1 MNSGI
6 ARHPGSIP
14 LWNRYPPMNI
24 KKLIRKCCLDGSS
37 GKYSPEKL
45 AALIGCPPAAVI
57 ASLGF
62 MQQIPGQWLLTVI
75 GLVLFGIILIKQST
89 PKRAFFAVLIFGTVF
104 HTVSLSWILNV
115 MTSFGEMPFVL
126 ALGIIVFFCMYFSL
140 LPALGAWISARLIR
154 TTLWL
159 RYLVLFPVF
168 WSMSDVFNAWFIS
181 GFPWDWLC
189 YTQTNSILGN
199 LAPLIGGEGI
209 TLLLVTL
216 SMSISLSLAKRN
228 PVCITVGIFIV
239 TAAATA
245 ADLSFTAPLN
255 PVRVTLIQG
264 NIKTETKWRPENV
277 IPIIRTY
284 YQLSNNAPDTD
295 IMIWPESA
303 VPAFENDLENDKNGI
318 HVISELDNYMK
329 DKNIGFITGIQ
340 YYEESPLGFDDP
352 DANHGLKFY
361 NAVIALGM
369 MDAQGIKNYQ
379 LLHKNRYQKKH
390 LVPVGEYIPRQ
401 IRQFL
406 RRLGP
411 MFNMPMSSFNPGA
424 PEQDNIEV
432 MGLNGA
438 SAICYEIIFGNELRE
453 QIKAATN
460 FIVTLSNDGWFTG
473 TQGPVQH
480 LNIARMR
487 AMEFQKPV
495 LRATNNGITAII
507 DSRGVITGSLG
518 ENIAGHLSGIMTPNQ
533 GRTPYASHG
542 RLFVYALYILIA
554 LICVFQAA
562 LLLKEARERKDAA

>member
-1 MNSGI
+1 
-6 ARHPGSIP
+6 
-14 LWNRYPPMNI
+14 MNI
-24 KKLIRKCCLDGSS
+24 KKLIRKCCCDGSS

-45 AALIGCPPAAVI
+45 AALAGCPPAAVI

-62 MQQIPGQWLLTVI
+62 IQQIPGQWLLAVI
-75 GLVLFGIILIKQST
+75 GLVLFGIILIRQST
-89 PKRAFFAVLIFGTVF
+89 PKRAFFAVMIFGTVF
-104 HTVSLSWILNV
+104 HTVSLSWIINV

-126 ALGIIVFFCMYFSL
+126 ALGIIAVFGMYLSL

-168 WSMSDVFNAWFIS
+168 WSMADVFYAWFLS

-189 YTQTNSILGN
+189 YTQTDSILGN

-209 TLLLVTL
+209 TLLLVAL
-216 SMSISLSLAKRN
+216 SMSIGLSAARKN
-228 PVCITVGIFIV
+228 PVCITAGIFIV
-239 TAAATA
+239 TAAAA
-245 ADLSFTAPLN
+245 AANLSFTAPLN

-284 YQLSNNAPDTD
+284 YQLSSSAPDTD

-329 DKNIGFITGIQ
+329 DNRIGFITGIQ
-340 YYEESPLGFDDP
+340 YYEESLLGFDDP
-352 DANHGLKFY
+352 DASHGLKFY

-369 MDAQGIKNYQ
+369 MDAQGAKNYQ
-379 LLHKNRYQKKH
+379 LLHNNRYQKKH
-390 LVPVGEYIPRQ
+390 LVPVGEYIPRE
-401 IRQFL
+401 IRQFV

-411 MFNMPMSSFNPGA
+411 IFNMPMNSFNPGA
-424 PEQDNIEV
+424 PEQGNIEV
-432 MGLNGA
+432 LGLNAA

-453 QIKAATN
+453 QIKATTN

-473 TQGPVQH
+473 TQGPFQH

-495 LRATNNGITAII
+495 LRATNNGVTAII

-533 GRTPYASHG
+533 GRTPFASYG
-542 RLFVYALYILIA
+542 RLFVYSLYILIA
-554 LICVFQAA
+554 LICVFQTAF
-562 LLLKEARERKDAA
+562 LLKEARGRKDAP